1 MYWDVK
7 GIFSN
12 DRVFTD
18 YLLINNLLSKGD
30 RIEWIRMDYINKNKK
45 IVIIIYTEKI
55 KSGVELIISL
65 YIFFDLFINGTLFL
79 NPHDED
85 ITYPLLFGESVLHV

>member
-30 RIEWIRMDYINKNKK
+30 RIEWIRMDSN
-45 IVIIIYTEKI
+45 
-55 KSGVELIISL
+55 GL
-65 YIFFDLFINGTLFL
+65 Y
-79 NPHDED
+79 
-85 ITYPLLFGESVLHV
+85 